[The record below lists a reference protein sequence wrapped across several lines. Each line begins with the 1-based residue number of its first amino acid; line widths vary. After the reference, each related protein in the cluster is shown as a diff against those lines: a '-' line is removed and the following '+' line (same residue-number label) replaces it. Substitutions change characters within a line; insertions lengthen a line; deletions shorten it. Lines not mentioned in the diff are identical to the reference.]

1 MTTRGRPPY
10 QVLAHTADLGLLVR
24 APSGEALFERMAA
37 AVFDVMLEDMGTV
50 EPGPHSVD
58 MVLEA
63 PDREALLVVWL
74 NELISRSAS
83 ESIVFSEFEVS
94 SLGVTRIQARA
105 AGEPIDPRRHRFERE
120 VKAATHYYVLV
131 SEDDDGWSGRVILD
145 V

>member
-10 QVLAHTADLGLLVR
+10 QVLSHTADLGLLVR

-37 AVFDVMLEDMGTV
+37 AVFDVMLEDIGSV
-50 EPGPHSVD
+50 EPGAYDVD
-58 MVLEA
+58 IVLEA
-63 PDREALLVVWL
+63 TDRDALLVVWL

-83 ESIVFSEFEVS
+83 ERVVFSEFEVR
-94 SLGVTRIQARA
+94 SLDVTRIEARV
-105 AGEPIDPRRHRFERE
+105 AGETVDPQRHRFERE
-120 VKAATHYYVLV
+120 VKAATHHYVLV